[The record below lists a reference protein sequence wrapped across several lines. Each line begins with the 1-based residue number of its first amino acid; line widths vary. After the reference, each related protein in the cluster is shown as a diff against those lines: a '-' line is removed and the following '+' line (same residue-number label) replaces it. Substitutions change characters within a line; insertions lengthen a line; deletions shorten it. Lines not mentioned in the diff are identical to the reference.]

1 MANFSRV
8 GRKPIEI
15 PPQVK
20 VEIKDDG
27 VVRVEGP
34 KGTLEKKMPP
44 LVRIVKEGN
53 LLKVEMDV
61 PRKKLLNKAKAFQGL
76 ARALLNNMIV
86 GTTEGF
92 TRVLDIV
99 GLGYKAELKGNN
111 EIVFSLGY
119 SHPVIFKLPQG
130 ISAKVEKGTGE
141 VQVRVILSGIDKEL
155 LGQVAANIRRLRP
168 PEPYKGKGI
177 RYADEV
183 ILRKAGKSGKGGK
196 GGKK

>member
-1 MANFSRV
+1 MADVSRV

-20 VEIKDDG
+20 VEIKEDG

-34 KGTLEKKMPP
+34 RGILEKKMPP
-44 LVRIVKEGN
+44 LVKVVKEGN
-53 LLKVEMDV
+53 LLKVEMDA
-61 PRKKLLNKAKAFQGL
+61 PQKKLLNKAKAFQGL

-86 GTTEGF
+86 GTTQGF
-92 TRVLDIV
+92 TKALDIV
-99 GLGYKAELKGNN
+99 GLGYKAEPKGND
-111 EIVFSLGY
+111 EIVFSLGH
-119 SHPVIFKLPQG
+119 SHPINFKLPQG
-130 ISAKVEKGTGE
+130 ISAKVERGTGE
-141 VQVRVILSGIDKEL
+141 VQVRVTLSGIDKEL

>member
-1 MANFSRV
+1 MADVSRI

-20 VEIKDDG
+20 VEIKEDG
-27 VVRVEGP
+27 LVRVEGP
-34 KGTLEKKMPP
+34 KGVLEKKMPP
-44 LVRIVKEGN
+44 LVKVVRDGN
-53 LLKVEMDV
+53 LLRVEMDV

-76 ARALLNNMIV
+76 ARSLINNMIV
-86 GTTEGF
+86 GTTQGF
-92 TRVLDIV
+92 TKALDIV
-99 GLGYKAELKGNN
+99 GLGYKAELKGND

-119 SHPVIFKLPQG
+119 SHPINFKLPSG
-130 ISAKVEKGTGE
+130 ISAKVERGTGE

-155 LGQVAANIRRLRP
+155 LGQVAANIRKLRP

-177 RYADEV
+177 RYADEI

>member
-1 MANFSRV
+1 MADVSRV

-20 VEIKDDG
+20 VEIKEDG

-44 LVRIVKEGN
+44 LVKVDREGN
-53 LLKVEMDV
+53 LLKVEMDA
-61 PRKKLLNKAKAFQGL
+61 PQKKLLNKAKAFQGL

-86 GTTEGF
+86 GTTQGF
-92 TRVLDIV
+92 TKVLDIV
-99 GLGYKAELKGNN
+99 GLGYKAELKGND

-119 SHPVIFKLPQG
+119 SHPINFKLPQG
-130 ISAKVEKGTGE
+130 ISAKVERGTGE
-141 VQVRVILSGIDKEL
+141 VQVRVTLLGIDKEV

>member
-1 MANFSRV
+1 MADVSRV

-20 VEIKDDG
+20 VEIKEDG
-27 VVRVEGP
+27 VVRIEGP

-44 LVRIVKEGN
+44 LVKVVKEGN
-53 LLKVEMDV
+53 LLKVEMDA
-61 PRKKLLNKAKAFQGL
+61 PQKKLLNKAKAFQGL

-86 GTTEGF
+86 GTTQGF
-92 TRVLDIV
+92 TKALDIV
-99 GLGYKAELKGNN
+99 GLGYKAELKGND

-119 SHPVIFKLPQG
+119 SHPINFKLPQE
-130 ISAKVEKGTGE
+130 ISAKVERGTGE
-141 VQVRVILSGIDKEL
+141 VQVRVTLSGIDKEL

-183 ILRKAGKSGKGGK
+183 IIRKAGKSGKGGK

>member
-1 MANFSRV
+1 MADVSRV

-20 VEIKDDG
+20 VEIKEDG
-27 VVRVEGP
+27 VVRIEGP
-34 KGTLEKKMPP
+34 KGGLEKKMPP
-44 LVRIVKEGN
+44 LVKVDREGN
-53 LLKVEMDV
+53 LLKVEMDA
-61 PRKKLLNKAKAFQGL
+61 PQKKLLNKAKAFQGL

-86 GTTEGF
+86 GTMQGF
-92 TRVLDIV
+92 TKVLDIV
-99 GLGYKAELKGNN
+99 GLGYKAELKGND

-119 SHPVIFKLPQG
+119 SHPINFKLPQG
-130 ISAKVEKGTGE
+130 ISAKVERGTGE
-141 VQVRVILSGIDKEL
+141 IQVRVTLLGIDKEL